1 VEDSVDSQYGRK
13 ASQQVDEAE
22 LLWKACAETLRDKVT
37 DPVWLTS
44 FNAAI
49 PVSLTDQTF
58 VLSVPSSVFR
68 DRIESRYRGLL
79 IEALAEAGVHN
90 LEVVIEVQ
98 PRGGHDPSLH
108 TRAGDTEAGP
118 NADNPGAMNTGAS
131 EPGPLDRDFPLAGHT
146 SAANTSHRGSST
158 AMASRGSTGLNDK
171 EPGNGFSINPRYRFE
186 DFVTG
191 TSNRFAHAAALAVA
205 ETPAR
210 SYNPLFIY
218 GEAGLGKTH
227 LLQAIAHYV
236 NENYPSYV
244 TRYVT
249 TESFLNQY
257 VETIRTGDWTNF
269 KSRYR
274 DVDVLLLDDI
284 QFIEGKEGLQE
295 EFFHTFNHLHQA
307 NKQIVLSSDRPPDA
321 LSTLDDRL
329 RSRFKWG
336 LTTEI
341 NPPDIETRLAILRKK
356 SESDRQPAPPPP
368 EVLEFIA
375 TNITANI
382 RELEGALIRVTAY
395 ASLTKEPLTVDLA
408 TRVLDD
414 VIADTRPRPITP
426 TTILE
431 ATSKLFGFPIE
442 EIQGKS
448 RRRPLVTARQT
459 SMYVFRQLTEMSY
472 PAIAREFGGRDHTT
486 VIHAVEKVEAL
497 MQERRQVYDQVT
509 ELIRMIKNDR

>member
-1 VEDSVDSQYGRK
+1 VEQPVAERATG
-13 ASQQVDEAE
+13 QVEEAE
-22 LLWKACAETLRDKVT
+22 LLWKACAETLRSRMT

-44 FNAAI
+44 FNAAV
-49 PVSLTDQTF
+49 PLELSDDRF
-58 VLSVPSSVFR
+58 VLAVPSSVFR
-68 DRIESRYRGLL
+68 ERIESRYLGMLT
-79 IEALAEAGVHN
+79 EALADAGV
-90 LEVVIEVQ
+90 EGIAVVIEVQ
-98 PRGGHDPSLH
+98 ARSEVPDAGADSGPAGGDDPEGDRPDDVPQRTALAAA
-108 TRAGDTEAGP
+108 AGRPEGP
-118 NADNPGAMNTGAS
+118 TAIGAKEPTGAT
-131 EPGPLDRDFPLAGHT
+131 DV
-146 SAANTSHRGSST
+146 
-158 AMASRGSTGLNDK
+158 
-171 EPGNGFSINPRYRFE
+171 NPRYTFD

-191 TSNRFAHAAALAVA
+191 TSNRFAHAAAFAVA

-236 NENYPSYV
+236 RTHYRSYV
-244 TRYVT
+244 ARYIT
-249 TESFLNQY
+249 TEAFLNEY
-257 VETIRTGDWTNF
+257 VDTIRTGDWTTF

-321 LSTLDDRL
+321 LATLDDRL

-341 NPPDIETRLAILRKK
+341 NPPDVETRLAILRKK
-356 SESDRQPAPPPP
+356 SESERQASAPPP

-375 TNITANI
+375 TNITNNI

-395 ASLTKEPLTVDLA
+395 ASLTNEPLTVDLA

-414 VIADTRPRPITP
+414 VITDSGPRPITP
-426 TTILE
+426 DTILD
-431 ATSKLFGFPIE
+431 ATSKLFGFSVEDIR
-442 EIQGKS
+442 GKS
-448 RRRPLVTARQT
+448 RQRPLVAARQT

-486 VIHAVEKVEAL
+486 VIHAVDKVEAL
-497 MQERRQVYDQVT
+497 MKERRQVFDQVT
-509 ELIRMIKNDR
+509 ELIRMIRNDE

>member
-1 VEDSVDSQYGRK
+1 MEQPVAERATGQVE
-13 ASQQVDEAE
+13 EAE
-22 LLWKACAETLRDKVT
+22 LLWKACAETLRSRMT

-44 FNAAI
+44 FNAAV
-49 PVSLTDQTF
+49 PLELSDERF
-58 VLSVPSSVFR
+58 VLAVPSSVFR
-68 DRIESRYRGLL
+68 ERIESRYLGMLT
-79 IEALAEAGVHN
+79 EALADAGV
-90 LEVVIEVQ
+90 EDITVIIEVQ
-98 PRGGHDPSLH
+98 SRGEAPGTTLEGTPEVGAADSDRPV
-108 TRAGDTEAGP
+108 DT
-118 NADNPGAMNTGAS
+118 DQR
-131 EPGPLDRDFPLAGHT
+131 PGPGGPASPPEGP
-146 SAANTSHRGSST
+146 T
-158 AMASRGSTGLNDK
+158 AIGAK
-171 EPGNGFSINPRYRFE
+171 EPTEVTDVNPRYTFD

-191 TSNRFAHAAALAVA
+191 TSNRFAHAAAFAVA

-236 NENYPSYV
+236 RTHYRSYV
-244 TRYVT
+244 ARYIT
-249 TESFLNQY
+249 TEAFLNEY
-257 VETIRTGDWTNF
+257 VDTIRTGDWTTF

-321 LSTLDDRL
+321 LATLDDRL

-341 NPPDIETRLAILRKK
+341 NPPDVETRLAILRKK
-356 SESDRQPAPPPP
+356 SESERQASAPPP

-375 TNITANI
+375 TNITNNI

-395 ASLTKEPLTVDLA
+395 ASLTNEPLTVELA
-408 TRVLDD
+408 ARVLDD
-414 VIADTRPRPITP
+414 VITDSGPRPITP
-426 TTILE
+426 DTILE
-431 ATSKLFGFPIE
+431 ATSKLFGFSVEDIR
-442 EIQGKS
+442 GKS
-448 RRRPLVTARQT
+448 RQRPLVAARQT

-486 VIHAVEKVEAL
+486 VIHAVDKVEAL
-497 MQERRQVYDQVT
+497 MKERRQVFDQVT
-509 ELIRMIKNDR
+509 ELIRMIRNDE

>member
-1 VEDSVDSQYGRK
+1 M
-13 ASQQVDEAE
+13 DEAE
-22 LLWKACAETLRDKVT
+22 LLWKACSDTLREKVS

-44 FNAAI
+44 FNAAR
-49 PVSLTDQTF
+49 PVGLTEERFT
-58 VLSVPSSVFR
+58 LSVPSSVFR
-68 DRIESRYRGLL
+68 DRIESRYRPMLL
-79 IEALAEAGVHN
+79 DALAETGVTGID
-90 LEVVIEVQ
+90 VVIEVHAHSANDTSVG
-98 PRGGHDPSLH
+98 PMASPSPADEDDVDASN
-108 TRAGDTEAGP
+108 RDAEAGELTQPEPATERDHLGKQTQEDSSP
-118 NADNPGAMNTGAS
+118 NLATGS
-131 EPGPLDRDFPLAGHT
+131 P
-146 SAANTSHRGSST
+146 T
-158 AMASRGSTGLNDK
+158 APDPT
-171 EPGNGFSINPRYRFE
+171 INRRYTFD

-191 TSNRFAHAAALAVA
+191 TSNRFAHAAAMAVA
-205 ETPAR
+205 ETPSK

-236 NENYPSYV
+236 HQHYPAMV
-244 TRYVT
+244 ARYVT
-249 TESFLNQY
+249 TESFLNEY

-269 KSRYR
+269 KTRYR
-274 DVDVLLLDDI
+274 EVDVLLLDDI

-321 LSTLDDRL
+321 LATLDDRL

-356 SESDRQPAPPPP
+356 SENDRLPSPPPP

-375 TNITANI
+375 SNITSNI

-395 ASLTKEPLTVDLA
+395 ASLTKEDLTVELA
-408 TRVLDD
+408 ARVLDD

-426 TTILE
+426 DIILDTT
-431 ATSKLFGFPIE
+431 ATLFGFSVD
-442 EIQGKS
+442 EIRGAS
-448 RRRPLVTARQT
+448 RRRPLVTARQV

-486 VIHAVEKVEAL
+486 VIYAVEKVEAL

-509 ELIRMIKNDR
+509 ELIRTIRNDQ

>member
-1 VEDSVDSQYGRK
+1 M
-13 ASQQVDEAE
+13 DEAE
-22 LLWKACAETLRDKVT
+22 LLWKACSDTLREKVS

-44 FNAAI
+44 FNAAR
-49 PVSLTDQTF
+49 PVALTEERF

-68 DRIESRYRGLL
+68 DRIESRYRPMLL
-79 IEALAEAGVHN
+79 DALAETGITGID
-90 LEVVIEVQ
+90 VVIEVHAHASN
-98 PRGGHDPSLH
+98 G
-108 TRAGDTEAGP
+108 TA
-118 NADNPGAMNTGAS
+118 TGAVDGVHVDA
-131 EPGPLDRDFPLAGHT
+131 PGTDDDGGDLTQPESDTRGDHPGEEGRNSSSSYADT
-146 SAANTSHRGSST
+146 RSATT
-158 AMASRGSTGLNDK
+158 TD
-171 EPGNGFSINPRYRFE
+171 PTINRRYTFD

-191 TSNRFAHAAALAVA
+191 TSNRFAHAAAMAVA
-205 ETPAR
+205 ETPSK

-236 NENYPSYV
+236 HQHYPAMV
-244 TRYVT
+244 ARYVT
-249 TESFLNQY
+249 TESFLNEY

-269 KSRYR
+269 KTRYR
-274 DVDVLLLDDI
+274 EVDVLLLDDI

-321 LSTLDDRL
+321 LATLDDRL

-356 SESDRQPAPPPP
+356 SENDRLPSPPPP

-375 TNITANI
+375 SNITSNI

-395 ASLTKEPLTVDLA
+395 ASLTKENLTVELA
-408 TRVLDD
+408 ARVLDD

-426 TTILE
+426 DIILE
-431 ATSKLFGFPIE
+431 TTATLFGFSVD
-442 EIQGKS
+442 EIRGAS
-448 RRRPLVTARQT
+448 RRRPLVTARQV

-486 VIHAVEKVEAL
+486 VIYAVEKVEAL

-509 ELIRMIKNDR
+509 ELIRTIRNDQ

>member
-1 VEDSVDSQYGRK
+1 MEQPVAERATGQVE
-13 ASQQVDEAE
+13 EAE
-22 LLWKACAETLRDKVT
+22 LLWKACAETLRSRMT

-44 FNAAI
+44 FNAAV
-49 PVSLTDQTF
+49 PLELSDDRF
-58 VLSVPSSVFR
+58 VLAVPSSVFR
-68 DRIESRYRGLL
+68 ERIESRYLGMLS
-79 IEALAEAGVHN
+79 EALADAGV
-90 LEVVIEVQ
+90 EGITVIIEVQ
-98 PRGGHDPSLH
+98 SRSDATAIGPDSDSADTTDAGAGTGDGG
-108 TRAGDTEAGP
+108 
-118 NADNPGAMNTGAS
+118 
-131 EPGPLDRDFPLAGHT
+131 LDG
-146 SAANTSHRGSST
+146 G
-158 AMASRGSTGLNDK
+158 SRGDVPNTHSARPEGPTSIGAK
-171 EPGNGFSINPRYRFE
+171 EPTEVTDVNPRYTFD

-191 TSNRFAHAAALAVA
+191 TSNRFAHAAAFAVA

-236 NENYPSYV
+236 RTHYRSYV
-244 TRYVT
+244 ARYIT
-249 TESFLNQY
+249 TEAFLNEY
-257 VETIRTGDWTNF
+257 VDTIRTGDWTTF

-321 LSTLDDRL
+321 LATLDDRL

-341 NPPDIETRLAILRKK
+341 NPPDVETRLAILRKK
-356 SESDRQPAPPPP
+356 SESERQASAPPP

-375 TNITANI
+375 TNITNNI

-395 ASLTKEPLTVDLA
+395 ASLTNEPLTVDLA
-408 TRVLDD
+408 SRVLDD
-414 VIADTRPRPITP
+414 VITDSGPRPITP
-426 TTILE
+426 DTILD
-431 ATSKLFGFPIE
+431 ATSKLFGFSVE
-442 EIQGKS
+442 EIRGKS
-448 RRRPLVTARQT
+448 RQRPLVAARQT

-486 VIHAVEKVEAL
+486 VIHAVDKVEAL
-497 MQERRQVYDQVT
+497 MKERRQVFDQVT
-509 ELIRMIKNDR
+509 ELIRMIRNDE

>member
-1 VEDSVDSQYGRK
+1 M
-13 ASQQVDEAE
+13 DEAE
-22 LLWKACAETLRDKVT
+22 LLWKACADTLRHKVS

-44 FNAAI
+44 FNAARPI
-49 PVSLTDQTF
+49 ELTDEHF

-68 DRIESRYRGLL
+68 DRIESRYRPMLL
-79 IEALAEAGVHN
+79 DALAETGVTGIDVIIEVHAQGDTLASDADRTSDAERPPADTPGDSSAVDENESGKQSANGAPGIHMAPTPAGAGV
-90 LEVVIEVQ
+90 
-98 PRGGHDPSLH
+98 PRGPAP
-108 TRAGDTEAGP
+108 RGP
-118 NADNPGAMNTGAS
+118 KATD
-131 EPGPLDRDFPLAGHT
+131 
-146 SAANTSHRGSST
+146 ST
-158 AMASRGSTGLNDK
+158 
-171 EPGNGFSINPRYRFE
+171 INRRYTFD

-191 TSNRFAHAAALAVA
+191 TSNRFAHAAAMAVA
-205 ETPAR
+205 ETPSK

-236 NENYPSYV
+236 FEHYPSLV
-244 TRYVT
+244 ARYVT

-269 KSRYR
+269 KTRYR
-274 DVDVLLLDDI
+274 EVDVLLLDDI

-321 LSTLDDRL
+321 LATLDDRL

-356 SESDRQPAPPPP
+356 SENDRLPSPPPP

-375 TNITANI
+375 SNITSNI

-395 ASLTKEPLTVDLA
+395 ASLTKESLNVDLA
-408 TRVLDD
+408 SRVLDD

-426 TTILE
+426 DTILD
-431 ATSKLFGFPIE
+431 ATSTLFGFPVD
-442 EIQGKS
+442 EIRGAS
-448 RRRPLVTARQT
+448 RRRPLVIARQI

-486 VIHAVEKVEAL
+486 VIYAVEKVEAL

-509 ELIRMIKNDR
+509 ELIRTIKNDQ